1 MCLLGCP
8 QDWRIQFPLLTCLF
22 SKDLQ
27 ASCSPLPYH
36 ILEMHSG
43 THCARPF
50 PLYLPVALSTCCR
63 PLPRVIKADPPVFT
77 PRPLSTSKLSL
88 IYKRHEVPGQ

>member
-1 MCLLGCP
+1 MSPWLSPGLADTVSTADMPVQQRSAG
-8 QDWRIQFPLLTCLF
+8 LMH
-22 SKDLQ
+22 
-27 ASCSPLPYH
+27 PLPYH

-50 PLYLPVALSTCCR
+50 PLYLPVGLSTCCR
-63 PLPRVIKADPPVFT
+63 PLPRVIKAGPPVFT

-88 IYKRHEVPGQ
+88 TYKPHEVPGQ